1 MSSSDSGD
9 KPANGGGT
17 EPGPSGPI
25 QGRSTGE
32 LLHELKTDV
41 LEISKAQIE
50 LAKAELKETFRRET
64 RMVAGLGIGGI
75 CGLIF
80 VNLLL
85 VALILAIANHLPGWL
100 AALIVAL
107 AVAAIGIAAAAFG
120 WSRRVRHPFERSRRT
135 LQEDAKWVRE
145 RTT

>member
-1 MSSSDSGD
+1 MSSSDSGSKRGD
-9 KPANGGGT
+9 PAARDAT
-17 EPGPSGPI
+17 LAAI
-25 QGRSTGE
+25 QERSTGE

-41 LEISKAQIE
+41 LAISRAQVE
-50 LAKAELKETFRRET
+50 LAKAELKDTVEREV
-64 RMVAGLGIGGI
+64 RLAAGLGIGGV
-75 CGLIF
+75 CALIF

-107 AVAAIGIAAAAFG
+107 AMAAIGGGAVVFG
-120 WSRRVRHPFERSRRT
+120 WSRRARHPFQRTRRT
-135 LQEDAKWVRE
+135 LKEDAQWVRQ